1 MNLKPFKIAS
11 IISIALILLSV
22 CLIFINPKKENN
34 LTQGYSTPIIAFE
47 FIDFPAAVQFF
58 FEVKN
63 PTAYKNSMLL
73 GNKIDYLFMIVYSA
87 FLFFIAR
94 GLYAIFKLKILYLAM
109 IFCVLMWIGDAFEN
123 FQIYNIIQN
132 YKTTNIQQNLDWLHL
147 FTWLKWSSIA
157 STFLIFAPFI
167 WKLNTFGKT
176 ISIVGVLCFCLAII
190 AFFIGGIWHEIFALS
205 VSITFLLLTI
215 FVFLFKT
222 NSAIQY
228 NA

>member
-1 MNLKPFKIAS
+1 
-11 IISIALILLSV
+11 
-22 CLIFINPKKENN
+22 
-34 LTQGYSTPIIAFE
+34 
-47 FIDFPAAVQFF
+47 
-58 FEVKN
+58 
-63 PTAYKNSMLL
+63 
-73 GNKIDYLFMIVYSA
+73 
-87 FLFFIAR
+87 
-94 GLYAIFKLKILYLAM
+94 
-109 IFCVLMWIGDAFEN
+109 
-123 FQIYNIIQN
+123 QIYNIIQN

>member
-1 MNLKPFKIAS
+1 
-11 IISIALILLSV
+11 
-22 CLIFINPKKENN
+22 
-34 LTQGYSTPIIAFE
+34 
-47 FIDFPAAVQFF
+47 
-58 FEVKN
+58 
-63 PTAYKNSMLL
+63 MLL

-94 GLYAIFKLKILYLAM
+94 GLYAIFNVKILYLAM
-109 IFCVLMWIGDAFEN
+109 IFCVLMWFGDAFEN